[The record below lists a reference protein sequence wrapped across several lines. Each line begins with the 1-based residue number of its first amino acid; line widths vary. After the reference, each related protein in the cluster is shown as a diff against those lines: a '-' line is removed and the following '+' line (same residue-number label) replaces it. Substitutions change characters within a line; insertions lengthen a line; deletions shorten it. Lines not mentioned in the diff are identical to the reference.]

1 MLASTDRRFVIKL
14 PDNLPNDRLRSKNHG
29 LLADEIRARRTLDQ
43 GPGKARQ
50 SALGRGS
57 QLSGTQFPAGHGS
70 GDQFFFYHSSCP
82 EPGIAGIG
90 RIIQA
95 AYPDPTALE
104 PESHY
109 VDPKA
114 TPEKNAWS
122 AIDVA
127 HVETF
132 SRVLKLDYLKQQT
145 ALAEM
150 PLVQKGSRLSVMPV
164 TAEQWAAVIALKP

>member
-1 MLASTDRRFVIKL
+1 MAYWLMKSEPDELSIQGLEKL
-14 PDNLPNDRLRSKNHG
+14 GQARWDGVRNYQARNFLR
-29 LLADEIRARRTLDQ
+29 AMAQ
-43 GPGKARQ
+43 GD
-50 SALGRGS
+50 S
-57 QLSGTQFPAGHGS
+57 
-70 GDQFFFYHSSCP
+70 FFFYHSSCP

-90 RIIQA
+90 QIVRT

-104 PESHY
+104 PDSHY
-109 VDPKA
+109 FDPKA
-114 TPEKNAWS
+114 SLDKNPWT

-132 SRVLKLDYLKQQT
+132 PRVLKLDYLKQQT

-164 TAEQWAAVIALKP
+164 TAEQWAAVVALKP